1 MVFWRLNR
9 MSSQGNGRVLLP
21 LDVTHPT
28 KDLAE
33 RLEQILPLKGVKA
46 HLLSV
51 REELPSYERLLS
63 TVADFPEDLPHAF
76 ETKAKKV
83 LDGVAQSFEKLGAEV
98 TQELVAGPTVA
109 MIEKVAKD
117 ENFSFTALA
126 PGAHS
131 RVELFFLGSTTLRV
145 AKHCPGMVLVLRNSQ
160 DPGALETVVFGLD
173 GSENA
178 KTAMIEAIEKFKLAE
193 RGVKIVLCSISFVPT
208 ALTFVSPVEFIAAI
222 ESNANLAAETI
233 LADSEK
239 AACDYGIKQENI
251 ELMMRHGDPSNEL
264 LQACKARRAGLLVIG
279 AQGHSAV
286 EHFFLGSVSQRAV
299 MHAPCPVAVVRV

>member
-1 MVFWRLNR
+1 MASVT
-9 MSSQGNGRVLLP
+9 NGKVLLP
-21 LDVTHPT
+21 VDVTHPT

-33 RLEQILPLKGVKA
+33 RLEQIVPLSGLKA

-51 REELPSYERLLS
+51 REELPSYERLLA

-83 LDGVAQSFEKLGAEV
+83 LAGVAETLSSRGAEV
-98 TQELVAGPTVA
+98 SQELVEGPTVA
-109 MIEKVAKD
+109 LIEKVAKD

-131 RVELFFLGSTTLRV
+131 KVELFFLGSTTLRV
-145 AKHCPGMVLVLRNSQ
+145 AKHCPGMVLVLRNAQ
-160 DPGALETVVFGLD
+160 ETGKLETVVVGLD

-178 KTAMIEAIEKFKLAE
+178 KFAMSQAIKTFKLAE
-193 RGVKIVLCSISFVPT
+193 RGVKLVLCSVAFVPT

-233 LADSEK
+233 LADGEK
-239 AACDYGIKQENI
+239 TAFDLGVKQENI
-251 ELMMRHGDPSNEL
+251 EMMARHGDPSNEL
-264 LQACKARRAGLLVIG
+264 LQAAKARRAGLLVTG

-286 EHFFLGSVSQRAV
+286 EHFFLGSVAQRAV
-299 MHAPCPVAVVRV
+299 MHAPCPVAVVRS

>member
-1 MVFWRLNR
+1 MASLT
-9 MSSQGNGRVLLP
+9 NGRVLLP
-21 LDVTHPT
+21 IDVTHPT

-33 RLEQILPLKGVKA
+33 RIGQIMPLEGLKA

-51 REELPSYERLLS
+51 REELPSYERLLA
-63 TVADFPEDLPHAF
+63 TVADFPEDLPHKF
-76 ETKAKKV
+76 ETKAKQV
-83 LDGVAQSFEKLGAEV
+83 LDKVGETLSSQGAEV
-98 TQELVAGPTVA
+98 TQEMVAGPPVA

-117 ENFSFTALA
+117 ENFSLTALA

-131 RVELFFLGSTTLRV
+131 SVELFFLGSTSLRV
-145 AKHCPGMVLVLRNSQ
+145 AKHCPGLVLILRNAQ
-160 DPGALETVVFGLD
+160 ETGPLESVVFGVD

-178 KTAMIEAIEKFKLAE
+178 KAAMIEAIKTFKLAE
-193 RGVKIVLCSISFVPT
+193 RNVKIVLCSVSFVPT

-239 AACDYGIKQENI
+239 TACDLGVKQENI

-264 LQACKARRAGLLVIG
+264 LQATKARRAGLLVIG
-279 AQGHSAV
+279 AQGHTAV

-299 MHAPCPVAVVRV
+299 THAPCPVAVLRRSVSK